1 MNQRIKIQNPPHK
14 SSSDK
19 KTSLHPDIP
28 QLPFFVGIIGPRHR
42 GKTVLLH
49 NLLDKKQKDLYGNF
63 FKKENIILYSPTYAV
78 DDTLHDLKL
87 HNVYSSDTDI
97 NWLIGEIKSQQEEYR
112 SCENMAPV
120 LLVMED
126 ITQIRDAFVGLETLA
141 YTGRHYNIQVLYIAH
156 KMSSIFRGIRTQ
168 TQQWILFEPHEQSE
182 WEYVLEMF
190 SRRKTAL
197 VWENA
202 LKRAWKKPYNF
213 VYIDF
218 EKKEFNE
225 IYKSGFHDPLFTPK
239 EEAQI
244 NSIYPDFQ
252 GQKAIV
258 NNSLDTFENILN
270 PIQ

>member
-1 MNQRIKIQNPPHK
+1 MKQGARIAITTPSHK
-14 SSSDK
+14 SHQEPQK
-19 KTSLHPDIP
+19 LHPDIP

-49 NLLDKKQKDLYGNF
+49 NLLDKKQPGLYGDF
-63 FKKENIILYSPTYAV
+63 FKKENIVLYSPTYAV

-87 HNVYSSDTDI
+87 HNVYTVSTDV
-97 NWLIGEIKSQQEEYR
+97 NWLVGEIKSQQEQYR
-112 SCENMAPV
+112 EADNMAPV

-126 ITQIRDAFVGLETLA
+126 ITQIRDAFVALEDLA
-141 YTGRHYNIQVLYIAH
+141 YTGRHYNIQVLYVAH

-197 VWENA
+197 IWENA
-202 LKRAWKKPYNF
+202 LKRAWSKPFNF

-218 EKKEFNE
+218 ERKKFNE
-225 IYKSGFHDPLFTPK
+225 IYRSGFHDPLFTK
-239 EEAQI
+239 EEETQL
-244 NSIYPDFQ
+244 NSIQPDYILRPSPVHF
-252 GQKAIV
+252 
-258 NNSLDTFENILN
+258 NNTSSE
-270 PIQ
+270 